1 MNFSKMFWSAKNTL
15 YVSLLL
21 KADILDF
28 FQSIIFNILYSFVS

>member
-1 MNFSKMFWSAKNTL
+1 MLRIHFS

-28 FQSIIFNILYSFVS
+28 FQSIIFGYSDTFVS